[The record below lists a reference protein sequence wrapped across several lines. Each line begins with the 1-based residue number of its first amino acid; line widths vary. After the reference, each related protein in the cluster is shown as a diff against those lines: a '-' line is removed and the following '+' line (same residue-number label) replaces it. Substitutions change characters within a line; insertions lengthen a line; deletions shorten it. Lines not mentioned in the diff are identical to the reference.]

1 MYTVYQIITRYSD
14 DDAQKL
20 NIYRLNMAFSILA
33 LVSALDSHISPDS
46 EIGGGYKDVTKSSI
60 PLKRFLREQNVYL
73 RYLHDEEITGK
84 SIEGL
89 DKILVY

>member
-14 DDAQKL
+14 DGAQKL

-46 EIGGGYKDVTKSSI
+46 ETGGLICV
-60 PLKRFLREQNVYL
+60 EC
-73 RYLHDEEITGK
+73 
-84 SIEGL
+84 
-89 DKILVY
+89 